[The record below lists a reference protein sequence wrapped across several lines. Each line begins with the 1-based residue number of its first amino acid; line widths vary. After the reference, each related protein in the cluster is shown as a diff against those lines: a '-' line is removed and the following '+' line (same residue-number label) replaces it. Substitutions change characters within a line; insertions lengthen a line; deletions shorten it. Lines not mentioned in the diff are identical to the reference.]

1 LDARVLQKYRE
12 GQTMGAI
19 FKAVSPAATQK
30 PAISPRMERFERYL
44 EQFRRPI
51 FSYVLRLVND
61 EGTAEDIA
69 QETFV
74 RLYQELDRIRDET
87 ASAWLYRVARNLVTD
102 YIRKKRPVTF
112 TVLKGGKS
120 DDDEEGGLDFDAP
133 VSDGPVA
140 QSYGNEL
147 RRHIDATLAAMSEKF
162 REVLVLVDMQKLT
175 HEEAAKVLNCSVK
188 TVSARLARAREFFT
202 NRLSR
207 LVKIELK

>member
-1 LDARVLQKYRE
+1 
-12 GQTMGAI
+12 MGYI
-19 FKAVSPAATQK
+19 LKAVTSAAPVKPAAT
-30 PAISPRMERFERYL
+30 PRMERFERYL

-61 EGTAEDIA
+61 EGAAEDIA

-74 RLYQELDRIRDET
+74 RLFQELDRIRDET
-87 ASAWLYRVARNLVTD
+87 ALAWLYRVARNLVTD
-102 YIRKKRPVTF
+102 YVRKKRPVTF

-120 DDDEEGGLDFDAP
+120 DDDEDGALDFGAP
-133 VSDGPVA
+133 AEHGPVA

-147 RRHIDATLAAMSEKF
+147 RKHIDDTLAAMSEKF

-175 HEEAAKVLNCSVK
+175 HEQAAKVLNCSVK

-202 NRLSR
+202 TRLSR

>member
-1 LDARVLQKYRE
+1 
-12 GQTMGAI
+12 GA
-19 FKAVSPAATQK
+19 
-30 PAISPRMERFERYL
+30 
-44 EQFRRPI
+44 
-51 FSYVLRLVND
+51 
-61 EGTAEDIA
+61 AEDIA

-120 DDDEEGGLDFDAP
+120 DDDEEGGVDFDAP
-133 VSDGPVA
+133 DSDGPVA
-140 QSYGNEL
+140 QSYQNEL
-147 RRHIDATLAAMSEKF
+147 RRHIDSTLAAMSEKF

-202 NRLSR
+202 NRLAR

>member
-1 LDARVLQKYRE
+1 
-12 GQTMGAI
+12 MGNI
-19 FKAVSPAATQK
+19 LKAVSLAAPVK
-30 PAISPRMERFERYL
+30 PAVTPRMERFERYL

-51 FSYVLRLVND
+51 FSYVFRLVND
-61 EGTAEDIA
+61 EGAAEDIA

-102 YIRKKRPVTF
+102 YVRKKRPVTF
-112 TVLKGGKS
+112 TVLKGGKP
-120 DDDEEGGLDFDAP
+120 DDDEDGGALDFDAP
-133 VSDGPVA
+133 ASDGPVA

-147 RRHIDATLAAMSEKF
+147 RRHIDSTLAAMSDKF

-175 HEEAAKVLNCSVK
+175 HDQAAKVLNCSVK

>member
-1 LDARVLQKYRE
+1 
-12 GQTMGAI
+12 MGAI
-19 FKAVSPAATQK
+19 FKAVTPAALPK

-51 FSYVLRLVND
+51 FSYVYRLVND

-133 VSDGPVA
+133 ASDNPVA
-140 QSYGNEL
+140 RSYGNEL
-147 RRHIDATLAAMSEKF
+147 SRHIDATLAAMSEKF

-202 NRLSR
+202 NRLAR

>member
-1 LDARVLQKYRE
+1 
-12 GQTMGAI
+12 MGYI
-19 FKAVSPAATQK
+19 LKAVTSAAPVKPAAT
-30 PAISPRMERFERYL
+30 PRMERFERYL

-61 EGTAEDIA
+61 EGAAEDIA

-74 RLYQELDRIRDET
+74 RLFQELDRIRDET

-102 YIRKKRPVTF
+102 YVRKKRPVTF

-120 DDDEEGGLDFDAP
+120 DDDEEGALDFGAP
-133 VSDGPVA
+133 AEHGPVA

-147 RRHIDATLAAMSEKF
+147 RKHIDDTLAAMSEKF

-175 HEEAAKVLNCSVK
+175 HEQAAKVLNCSVK

-202 NRLSR
+202 TRLSR

>member
-1 LDARVLQKYRE
+1 
-12 GQTMGAI
+12 MGAI
-19 FKAVSPAATQK
+19 LKAVNPAALPK

-51 FSYVLRLVND
+51 FSYVYRLVND

-112 TVLKGGKS
+112 TVLKCGKS
-120 DDDEEGGLDFDAP
+120 DDDEEGGLDFNAP
-133 VSDGPVA
+133 VSDNPVA
-140 QSYGNEL
+140 RSYGNEL
-147 RRHIDATLAAMSEKF
+147 SRHIDATLAAMSEKF

-202 NRLSR
+202 NRLAR

>member
-1 LDARVLQKYRE
+1 
-12 GQTMGAI
+12 MGHILKAI
-19 FKAVSPAATQK
+19 APAQAVKPAAT
-30 PAISPRMERFERYL
+30 PRMERFERYL
-44 EQFRRPI
+44 EQFKKPI

-61 EGTAEDIA
+61 EGNAEDIC

-102 YIRKKRPVTF
+102 HVRKKRPVTF
-112 TVLKGGKS
+112 TVLKGGKAA
-120 DDDEEGGLDFDAP
+120 DDDDGSLDFNAP
-133 VSDGPVA
+133 AEHGPVA

-147 RRHIDATLAAMSEKF
+147 RRHIDETLAAMSEKF

-175 HEEAAKVLNCSVK
+175 HDQAAKVLNCSVK

-202 NRLSR
+202 TRLSR

>member
-1 LDARVLQKYRE
+1 
-12 GQTMGAI
+12 MGAI
-19 FKAVSPAATQK
+19 LKAVVPAAHPK

-51 FSYVLRLVND
+51 FSYVFRLVND
-61 EGTAEDIA
+61 EGAAEDIA

-120 DDDEEGGLDFDAP
+120 DDDEEGGVDFDAP
-133 VSDGPVA
+133 DSDGPVA
-140 QSYGNEL
+140 QSYQNEL
-147 RRHIDATLAAMSEKF
+147 RRHIDSTLAAMSEKF

-202 NRLSR
+202 NRLAR

>member
-1 LDARVLQKYRE
+1 
-12 GQTMGAI
+12 MGNI
-19 FKAVSPAATQK
+19 LKAVSLAAPVK
-30 PAISPRMERFERYL
+30 PAVTPRMERFERYL

-51 FSYVLRLVND
+51 FSYVFRLVND

-102 YIRKKRPVTF
+102 YVRKKRPVTF

-120 DDDEEGGLDFDAP
+120 DDDEEGAALDFDAP
-133 VSDGPVA
+133 TSDGPVA
-140 QSYGNEL
+140 QSCGNEL

-175 HEEAAKVLNCSVK
+175 HDQAAKVLNCSVK